1 MTSTALP
8 LRLIQCLRYLDFE
21 GHRQQEDIEDRGM
34 DNALSIQHESLAFMT
49 LRTMG
54 G

>member
-1 MTSTALP
+1 MTSTVLP
-8 LRLIQCLRYLDFE
+8 LRLIQRLRYLDIE
-21 GHRQQEDIEDRGM
+21 GHRQQEDIVDRGM
-34 DNALSIQHESLAFMT
+34 DNAPSIQHESLAFIT